1 MQLHTLRWNL
11 VIGVYDALLGNF
23 CDLNRTIN
31 ILCLWCRK
39 FNNSSFLSMAHEA
52 LSEALFYQ
60 KVFMHGHETLLRAF
74 SSDFRQR
81 TKFRKIFG
89 WQTIS

>member
-1 MQLHTLRWNL
+1 MMPCWE
-11 VIGVYDALLGNF
+11 IFAIS
-23 CDLNRTIN
+23 NRTID
-31 ILCLWCRK
+31 ILWCRK
-39 FNNSSFLSMAHEA
+39 FNNSSFLNMAHEA

-60 KVFMHGHETLLRAF
+60 KVFMHEIETLLRAF

-89 WQTIS
+89 